1 MGHHSNTCKVL
12 CMGSLPY
19 LACHGHQTT
28 LPMSH
33 LEGLLKPAFPGF
45 TFRVPVDLDRTQ
57 ESPSPKFPTNIDS
70 GSLRL
75 LLENVRSKLS
85 IPGGTSL

>member
-1 MGHHSNTCKVL
+1 MGHRSNICKVL
-12 CMGSLPY
+12 CIGSLPY

-33 LEGLLKPAFPGF
+33 LEGLLKPALRGF
-45 TFRVPVDLDRTQ
+45 TFRVPVDLDRAQ
-57 ESPSPKFPTNIDS
+57 ESPSPKFPTNVDS

-75 LLENVRSKLS
+75 LLESVCSNLS
-85 IPGGTSL
+85 IPG